1 MEKIVI
7 EGGKPLR
14 GAVRVSGA
22 KNAALPVIA
31 ACLLT
36 GGWHRLR
43 NIPRLRDITTI
54 TKIMMELGVSFR
66 ENHGVLEINSD
77 NLVRHKA
84 PYDLVKTMRAS
95 ILLLGPLLA
104 RYGRATISLPG
115 GCAIGA
121 RPVNLHL
128 KALASMGA
136 DMYLEHGYINATA
149 KRLKGAE
156 IFLDTPTV
164 TGTENLMMTA
174 VTAEGT
180 TVLKNAAREP
190 EIVDLADMLR
200 NMGADIEG
208 DGTDTIRI
216 TGVRDLRPA
225 EHAVIADRIEAG
237 TFMIAAAMTGGD
249 VTVEGCRAAHLG
261 ALVETVQR
269 LNDGGAER
277 LLCLGDLVGYG
288 PHPNECVEYIAG
300 LKNCTTLAGNHDWAC
315 CGRTGVE
322 GFGKVAADSILWTR
336 SLLSEN
342 SQRFLAGL
350 PLTWRDSEMLAA
362 HASPIDPARWRY
374 IDNAHLAGAALHS
387 MEGTI
392 CFIGHTH
399 ETAVA
404 RLKKGR
410 VDFERGGSFTLERGC
425 KYLVNVGSV
434 GFLRRRSG
442 QASYALFDRARAT
455 VEMYEIKTG

>member
-261 ALVETVQR
+261 ALVEKLESAGASVRVTDEHIHVKGSGAIQSVDIKTLPFPGFPTDLQAQFMAFMCIADGWSMIRETIFENRFIHVSELRRMGADIEINGGQALVRGRRR
-269 LNDGGAER
+269 LYSAPVMAT
-277 LLCLGDLVGYG
+277 DLR
-288 PHPNECVEYIAG
+288 AS
-300 LKNCTTLAGNHDWAC
+300 A
-315 CGRTGVE
+315 
-322 GFGKVAADSILWTR
+322 
-336 SLLSEN
+336 SLI
-342 SQRFLAGL
+342 LAGL
-350 PLTWRDSEMLAA
+350 VAEGGRTEVHRIYHLDRGYEAIENKFSEL
-362 HASPIDPARWRY
+362 
-374 IDNAHLAGAALHS
+374 GAAIWR
-387 MEGTI
+387 EKT
-392 CFIGHTH
+392 T
-399 ETAVA
+399 
-404 RLKKGR
+404 RL
-410 VDFERGGSFTLERGC
+410 
-425 KYLVNVGSV
+425 
-434 GFLRRRSG
+434 
-442 QASYALFDRARAT
+442 
-455 VEMYEIKTG
+455 